1 MHGDRSTTVT
11 PMMACDRAARTWRR
25 ARVAAVA
32 GLLVAGLAG
41 CASASGASSAR
52 FVARSTAASAS
63 PKVPNAEPWLLEARK
78 SSQPGKGVW
87 TSTALPGR
95 RTGYL
100 LPAWVYVPDAYFD
113 PEQRDRRFPVV
124 LLLAGFPGAI
134 ENWDNQGHM
143 LPILDGLMASKALPP
158 MILVSV
164 TQNPEP
170 TRDSECVDAV
180 GGARADTYLSEDV
193 PEAIAEHF
201 RVTPDRKGWSMMGYS
216 TGGYCAVD
224 LALRHPDRFGS
235 AVSLDGYFAPAIDN
249 TTGDLF
255 KHDATLQRSY
265 TPLQTI
271 GDRRPATLRFYLVV
285 GDAEAKAKSQART
298 FAAAVRQPDT
308 VTVVDV
314 PGGHNWD
321 TWNRALPA
329 ALAWLAS
336 G

>member
-1 MHGDRSTTVT
+1 
-11 PMMACDRAARTWRR
+11 MACDGAVRTLRR
-25 ARVAAVA
+25 ASVAAVA
-32 GLLVAGLAG
+32 GLLVAVLGA
-41 CASASGASSAR
+41 CTASPTEAR
-52 FVARSTAASAS
+52 FVTRSPAASPS
-63 PKVPNAEPWLLEARK
+63 PAVPNAEPWLLEARK
-78 SSQPGKGVW
+78 NSQPGKGLW
-87 TSTALPGR
+87 TSTTLPGR

-113 PEQRDRRFPVV
+113 PAQRDRRFPVV

-134 ENWDNQGHM
+134 ENWDRQGHM
-143 LPILDGLMASKALPP
+143 LPVLDQMMAEKRIPP
-158 MILVSV
+158 MILVST

-170 TRDSECVDAV
+170 SRDSECVDVV
-180 GGARADTYLSEDV
+180 GGARADTYLSADV
-193 PEAIAEHF
+193 PEAIEQHF

-235 AVSLDGYFAPAIDN
+235 AVSLDGYFAPAMDN

-255 KHDATLQRSY
+255 KRDVGLQRSY
-265 TPLQTI
+265 TPLQTVR
-271 GDRRPATLRFYLVV
+271 DQRPYPLRFYLVV

-308 VTVVDV
+308 VSVVDV

-321 TWNRALPA
+321 TWNKALPD
-329 ALAWLAS
+329 ALTWLAS